1 MQGELCWVNVVVNNI
16 SRGCR
21 EVVDYPPAAIILGNP
36 PRPEQRRLGRGVW
49 GTDQPFD
56 QPYTPSPGTH

>member
-21 EVVDYPPAAIILGNP
+21 EVVNYPPAAVLLGNDP
-36 PRPEQRRLGRGVW
+36 QAGATEIGKG
-49 GTDQPFD
+49 G
-56 QPYTPSPGTH
+56 